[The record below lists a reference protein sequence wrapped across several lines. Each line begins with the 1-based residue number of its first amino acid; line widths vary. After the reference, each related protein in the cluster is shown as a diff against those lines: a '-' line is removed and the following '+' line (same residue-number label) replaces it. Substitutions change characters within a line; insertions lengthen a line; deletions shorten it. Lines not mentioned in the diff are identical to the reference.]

1 MLAGTPNQDPTQY
14 MHTLLTTS
22 RQLTLSAYKHTT
34 DFEERRSKNLTAVTE
49 ARKKVQVEITDLKDK
64 VKMAKETIAKFKSE
78 IIKCQNDR
86 GYPVVSPSSTAST
99 TSNAGAFL

>member
-1 MLAGTPNQDPTQY
+1 
-14 MHTLLTTS
+14 MHTLLTTT
-22 RQLTLSAYKHTT
+22 RPLTLLAYKHPT
-34 DFEERRSKNLTAVTE
+34 DFEERRGKNLAAVTE

-86 GYPVVSPSSTAST
+86 GYPGSATNTAAFIWHSSDF
-99 TSNAGAFL
+99 AFKEI